1 MNLEKA
7 LQVFH
12 DEIEYL
18 ANKDYPQWMIE
29 KKANAYNTICDYISS
44 IELDNEEILFKSK
57 QKEKKLKFKICKLEG
72 ILIALGLKIHYFN
85 MIEFMPL
92 SHIEYLA
99 NEAIK
104 KGYYNSTTPESVQ
117 LGNFRRNKDRIDNN
131 IDWMKENLHQVS
143 KVKSKKLI
151 EQLFNL
157 G

>member
-1 MNLEKA
+1 MSLEQA

-18 ANKDYPQWMIE
+18 AIKDYPQWIIE

-44 IELDNEEILFKSK
+44 VELENEEIVFKSK
-57 QKEKKLKFKICKLEG
+57 QEEEKIRLKISKLEG
-72 ILIALGLKIHYFN
+72 ILIALGLKLHYFN

-92 SHIEYLA
+92 SHIEYLVD
-99 NEAIK
+99 EAIK
-104 KGYYNSTTPESVQ
+104 KSYHNSITPESVQ
-117 LGNFRRNKDRIDNN
+117 LGNFIQNKDRIDKN

-143 KVKSKKLI
+143 KEKSKKLT